1 MFVGSLALLVWT
13 YGVAFRPVG
22 TGAGAAAR
30 AVGVDLLL
38 ITVFALHH
46 SLFARERAKR
56 TMALMVPDR
65 LVRSVYVWI
74 ASVLLIALCLLW
86 RNIGGDVYRASGPL
100 FWLVRAIQPVGLA
113 LIAGSVT
120 AISPLELAGIRAPT
134 VRETLQDRG
143 PYGLVRHP
151 LYLGWVCCVFGAPH
165 MTADRLTF
173 AVATTFYVFVA
184 IPWEERSLERAF
196 PVAYARYKQK
206 VRWRVIPYVF

>member
-22 TGAGAAAR
+22 ISPAAR

-38 ITVFALHH
+38 VTVFALHH

-56 TMALMVPDR
+56 AMARMVPDR
-65 LVRSVYVWI
+65 LVRSVYVWM

-86 RNIGGDVYRASGPL
+86 TNIGGDVYRASGPL
-100 FWLVRAIQPVGLA
+100 FWLVRAIQPLGLA

-120 AISPLELAGIRAPT
+120 AISPLELAGIRAPA